1 MEKVIRKGKKKW
13 ALALFFSAM
22 VMVLLAVP
30 ISQNIALKVNQMMNA
45 PVIVI
50 DPGHGGMDGGASS
63 ARGTTEKDIN
73 LKIGLYVKELAEMDG
88 FKVVMTRDSDM
99 GLHGKEKGSIRS
111 QKTQDLLARK
121 EIIKKTQPLLAV
133 SIHLN
138 SFKQDTSVK
147 GAQTFY
153 PLGQGEE
160 QILQDS
166 KLLAE
171 TIQEHLVTGIADG
184 SNRVALGKKD
194 MLMFK
199 NPTTPI
205 VLVEC
210 GFLSNAEEA
219 NLLETEDYQRKLAK
233 HIYEGILEFSGLK
246 PVSPP
251 EIVDSKG

>member
-13 ALALFFSAM
+13 ALALLFSAM
-22 VMVLLAVP
+22 IMVLMMVP
-30 ISQNIALKVNQMMNA
+30 VTQNIALKVNRMMNV
-45 PVIVI
+45 PIIVI

-63 ARGTTEKDIN
+63 AKGTTEKDIN

-88 FKVVMTRDSDM
+88 FKVVMTRETDT
-99 GLHGKEKGSIRS
+99 GLQGKEKGSIRS

-121 EIIKKTQPLLAV
+121 ELIKKTDPLLAV

-160 QILQDS
+160 QILADS
-166 KLLAE
+166 KRLAE

-184 SNRVALGKKD
+184 NGRVALGKKD

-205 VLVEC
+205 ALVEC

-219 NLLETEDYQRKLAK
+219 ARLETEEYQRKLAK
-233 HIYEGILEFSGLK
+233 HIYEGILEFSGLE
-246 PVSPP
+246 PVAPP
-251 EIVDSKG
+251 AIVDSKG